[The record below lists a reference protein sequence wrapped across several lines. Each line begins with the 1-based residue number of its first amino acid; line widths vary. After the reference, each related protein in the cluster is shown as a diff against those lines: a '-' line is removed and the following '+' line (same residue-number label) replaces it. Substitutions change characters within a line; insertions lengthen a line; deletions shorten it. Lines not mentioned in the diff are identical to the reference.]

1 MKLYGSL
8 NSPFVRMSMVTA
20 MECGLGLKVQLV
32 NTSVNPTEAN
42 AALEKLSP
50 IAKIP
55 VLETDHGQVVYDSRV
70 IMEFFCHTSGNKN
83 LLPDEPIKHFRVLT
97 LLAMAQGLGD
107 TAVGL
112 RYETFTR
119 PKEALW
125 PEFVARQRLRI
136 GAVMS
141 ELEAKWMPH
150 LSDLSLGSIGIA
162 AALGYIELRQLAP
175 DWRAKFPD
183 LSHWYE
189 QFSKRES
196 MAHSAPVL

>member
-32 NTSVNPTEAN
+32 NTGVNPAETN

-70 IMEFFCHTSGNKN
+70 IMEFFCHTSGNKS

-97 LLAMAQGLGD
+97 LLALAQGLGD

-112 RYETFTR
+112 RYETFSR
-119 PKEALW
+119 PKEARW
-125 PEFVARQRLRI
+125 PEFVARQHLRI
-136 GAVMS
+136 AAVMT
-141 ELEAKWMPH
+141 ELEAKWMTH
-150 LSDLSLGSIGIA
+150 LSDLSLGSIA
-162 AALGYIELRQLAP
+162 VATVLGYVELRQLAP
-175 DWRAKFPD
+175 DWKTKFPH

-189 QFSKRES
+189 QFAKRES
-196 MAHSAPVL
+196 MAHTAPAT